1 MYFETLAYELL
12 NVRVKMLQVPAYQEI
27 SKIMRGELF
36 VLNYLTE
43 HDGVVHPKELS
54 EKLAVSTA
62 RIARLLKRM
71 EEEKLIVRIANAQD
85 SRQVNVQLTEQ
96 GSKEIDFVRKKVFEH
111 TTRMLEN
118 LGQDDAKEYIR
129 IQEKICQC
137 FFDEEKHL

>member
-12 NVRVKMLQVPAYQEI
+12 NVRLKMLQVPVHQEI

-62 RIARLLKRM
+62 RIARLLKHM
-71 EEEKLIVRIANAQD
+71 EEEKLIVRIADAQD

-96 GSKEIDFVRKKVFEH
+96 GSKEIDIVRKKVFEH
-111 TTRMLEN
+111 TTRLLEN
-118 LGQDDAKEYIR
+118 LGPDDAKEYIR

-137 FFDEEKHL
+137 FSDEEKHL